1 MRRTAQIQALRKGA
15 SVAFNPEGKV
25 DDLCHDLCGMNM
37 RVCAAIVENWG
48 DDDFR
53 LPHRKERLN
62 SAFGFG

>member
-25 DDLCHDLCGMNM
+25 DDLCGMKM